1 MGDIRESF
9 FTLDLEEL
17 ISTENDKNEGA
28 MAATKVWPPEPAGFR
43 DAYLNY

>member
-9 FTLDLEEL
+9 FTTDFEEL
-17 ISTENDKNEGA
+17 ISTENEDT
-28 MAATKVWPPEPAGFR
+28 MAVTNVLPSEPAGFR